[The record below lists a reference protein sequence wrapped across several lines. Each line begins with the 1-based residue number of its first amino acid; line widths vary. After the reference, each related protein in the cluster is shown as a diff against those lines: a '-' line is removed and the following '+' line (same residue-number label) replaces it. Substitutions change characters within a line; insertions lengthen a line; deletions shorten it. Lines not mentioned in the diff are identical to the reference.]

1 MDETNQS
8 NSMDEKECENQ
19 GDAYIGNGSLNFH
32 EKPTIKR
39 RTGGWRCGALL
50 LGIYKARFKQDLN

>member
-50 LGIYKARFKQDLN
+50 LGIYKA